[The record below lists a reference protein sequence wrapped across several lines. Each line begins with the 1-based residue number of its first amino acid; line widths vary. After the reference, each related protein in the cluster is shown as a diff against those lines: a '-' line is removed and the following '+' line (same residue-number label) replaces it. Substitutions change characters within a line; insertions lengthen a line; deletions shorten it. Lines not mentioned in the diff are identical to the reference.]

1 MEVFPDWASHAR
13 ATPSR
18 REFDDLRR
26 LVCSL
31 QQALNV
37 TKRKQDKQEGEL
49 QELHAKTDELDDKTE
64 ELEAKA
70 EELEDKLDAEADE
83 DDEGSSGAD
92 EETLVAIVDA
102 AMEEALENRWVAMSG
117 YLWRKGSRPGDLEL
131 VSPSEVAEVLGGTWE
146 SFSCYTD
153 EELLELRVFRAGK
166 DQSINAPV
174 TQERIDCAEA
184 KFLSRQ

>member
-18 REFDDLRR
+18 REFDDLHR

-49 QELHAKTDELDDKTE
+49 QELQAKTDELDDKTE
-64 ELEAKA
+64 GLEAKT
-70 EELEDKLDAEADE
+70 EELEDKLDAEAAE
-83 DDEGSSGAD
+83 DADSSGAD
-92 EETLVAIVDA
+92 EDDLATSVDA
-102 AMEEALENRWVAMSG
+102 IFERALEGRWVAMSG
-117 YLWRKGSRPGDLEL
+117 YLWRKGSKPGDLEL
-131 VSPSEVAEVLGGTWE
+131 VSQSEVGKVLGGPWA
-146 SFSCYTD
+146 SFSCHTD

-166 DQSINAPV
+166 DQSINTPV
-174 TQERIDCAEA
+174 TQERIDDAEA